1 MGCSLAGRREP
12 RWSGTI
18 EELRERVGVAP
29 KTSLNFSDFRRFV
42 LDLAKAEIDQLA
54 AFTMQWSEKR
64 GARGKIT
71 HVTSTFTPKDDDAT
85 DAAADEAGRH
95 SGGRK
100 ARREGTTETIVD
112 TASLIA
118 STASRL
124 SVSDASRWPADDQV
138 DGFKTPELHAI
149 GVALGGGHAVQRLA
163 DQYARVQAAK
173 ATGISK
179 ASISRAINSGR
190 ISAIKK
196 DDGSFS
202 IEPVELHRV
211 YPPKSAVP
219 VTETSDGTIRNG
231 DADTRNGSDSNVLQ
245 ARLDAA
251 SEQLRDKDGTIDDL
265 RHRLDRSDEE
275 RREAQARVIGL
286 LAGPGPTESK
296 RGFFGRSFGRPEE

>member
-1 MGCSLAGRREP
+1 MAY
-12 RWSGTI
+12 T
-18 EELRERVGVAP
+18 
-29 KTSLNFSDFRRFV
+29 
-42 LDLAKAEIDQLA
+42 
-54 AFTMQWSEKR
+54 
-64 GARGKIT
+64 
-71 HVTSTFTPKDDDAT
+71 
-85 DAAADEAGRH
+85 
-95 SGGRK
+95 
-100 ARREGTTETIVD
+100 
-112 TASLIA
+112 
-118 STASRL
+118 
-124 SVSDASRWPADDQV
+124 
-138 DGFKTPELHAI
+138 
-149 GVALGGGHAVQRLA
+149 LGE
-163 DQYARVQAAK
+163 AAK

-211 YPPKSAVP
+211 YPPKSAAP
-219 VTETSDGTIRNG
+219 VVETVVGTQRNT

-251 SEQLRDKDGTIDDL
+251 LEQLRDREGTIDDL

-296 RGFFGRSFGRPEE
+296 RGFFGRLFGRPDE